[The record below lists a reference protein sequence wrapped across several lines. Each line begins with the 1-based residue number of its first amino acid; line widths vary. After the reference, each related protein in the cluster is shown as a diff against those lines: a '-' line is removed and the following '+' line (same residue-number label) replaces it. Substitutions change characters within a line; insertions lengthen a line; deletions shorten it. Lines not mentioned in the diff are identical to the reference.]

1 MKATYHPSLRPIH
14 TALLLSL
21 STVFSTAQQAPIPR
35 PQPPKPGAH
44 QPGSHRGDSA
54 TNFDLPVEN
63 RSVDGSS
70 NNTANPT
77 WGTPGTTFLRLAPSD
92 YADQAG
98 EPSGSSRPSARAIS
112 NAVHAQPGA
121 RPNARGA
128 SDMLWQWGQFIDHD
142 IDETQTA
149 TPAEPFNI
157 LVPTGDTS
165 FDPDSSGAMIIPLS
179 RSSYEIV
186 AGVREQNNA
195 ITAFLDASQVYG
207 SDAARAAAL
216 RTLDGTG
223 RLKVTTSA
231 VGDLLPLNTGG
242 LPNAGGGPTF
252 HLAGDVRANEQVG
265 LLSLHTLFV
274 REHNHWATEYQ
285 RVNPG
290 VEDEETYQFARMMV
304 AAEIQ
309 AITFREFLPVL
320 LGENAMPAYRGYD
333 RRVNATISNEFATAA
348 FRLGH
353 TLLSSQILLLDA
365 AGNGVAGS
373 PLALKDAFFNVP
385 VYSSNGIEPIL
396 RGLAAQ
402 RCQELD
408 ESLVDDVR
416 NFLFGAPGSGGLDL
430 ASLNIQRGRDHGLPS
445 FASVRRALRLRPV
458 ARFED
463 INRDPAVVRKLSD
476 VYGSAADVDLWVG
489 GLAEADRAGS
499 MVGETFT
506 AILVDQFRRCRD
518 GDRFWYQSYLPQG
531 LLRIVEEQTLA
542 TIIRRNTS
550 IQNEISDNVFLT
562 PAPQH
567 PSQPPGNQRRR
578 R

>member
-1 MKATYHPSLRPIH
+1 MKTTRYPSLRPIH

-21 STVFSTAQQAPIPR
+21 STVFATAQQAPIPR

-44 QPGSHRGDSA
+44 QPGSQRGGSA
-54 TNFDLPVEN
+54 TNFDLPAEN
-63 RSVDGSS
+63 RSVDGAS
-70 NNTANPT
+70 NNTANPN
-77 WGTPGTTFLRLAPSD
+77 WGTPGVAFIRLAPSD
-92 YADQAG
+92 YADHAG
-98 EPSGSSRPSARAIS
+98 EPSGAARPSARAIS
-112 NAVHAQPGA
+112 NAVHAQPGP

-149 TPAEPFNI
+149 TPAEPFPI
-157 LVPTGDTS
+157 LVPTGDSS
-165 FDPDSSGAMIIPLS
+165 FDPASTGTMTIPLS

-195 ITAFLDASQVYG
+195 ITAYLDGSQVYG

-223 RLKVTTSA
+223 RLKVTESA
-231 VGDLLPLNTGG
+231 VGDLLPYNTGG
-242 LPNAGGGPTF
+242 LPNAGEGPTF
-252 HLAGDVRANEQVG
+252 YLAGDVRANEQVG

-285 RVNPG
+285 KVNPG

-309 AITFREFLPVL
+309 AITYREFLPVL
-320 LGENAMPAYRGYD
+320 LGENAIPAYRGYD
-333 RRVNATISNEFATAA
+333 RRVNPAISNEFATAA

-365 AGNGVAGS
+365 EGNGVAGS
-373 PLALKDAFFNVP
+373 PLALKDAFFNLP

-396 RGLAAQ
+396 RGLATQ

-408 ESLVDDVR
+408 EWLVDDVR

-445 FASVRRALRLRPV
+445 FANVRRALRLRP
-458 ARFED
+458 ATRFED
-463 INRDPAVVRKLSD
+463 ISRDPTVVRQLSD
-476 VYGSAADVDLWVG
+476 VYSSAADVDLWVG
-489 GLAEADRAGS
+489 GLAEEDRPGS

-518 GDRFWYQSYLPQG
+518 GDRFWYQGCLPAG
-531 LLRIVEEQTLA
+531 LLRIVEQQTLA
-542 TIIRRNTS
+542 SIIRRNTG
-550 IQNEISDNVFLT
+550 IRDEITDNVFLT
-562 PAPQH
+562 PAPER
-567 PSQPPGNQRRR
+567 SGRTQPHQRGRR
-578 R
+578 